1 MNKPI
6 NWIRQ
11 HQVTAFFIITFTIML
26 GLGFSWNA
34 VLNQDQGLL
43 LPLAF
48 VSACGP
54 GLAGIIVS
62 AISNTQPREGS
73 RKAFWIA
80 FLVAW
85 LLSASVCLANFKFME
100 NLQLSAPVIIIFTVS
115 TVPVAF
121 ILASTYSRNPSV
133 KKHLASLIRFRGVWG
148 WSLLALVL
156 FPVLYLISFP
166 VDSVLNKQ
174 PMTSYQFPEISLS
187 LIGLMVLRFFY
198 QFFFFNATGEESGWR
213 GFALPRL
220 QMHTNP
226 LVAAMVIAF
235 FWVPWHFFGWQ
246 AEGQQVTTLPFWGLM
261 YVGHILLS
269 VLIVW
274 IYNRSRGSILVAGF
288 AHAATN
294 TVQAFIPI
302 PNMLTLYLTLFG
314 VVLVLVLIDR
324 MWKKLPSN
332 HPAVYQIARIERHK
346 DQSPITKNGNVI
358 YERQ

>member
-1 MNKPI
+1 MNNLA
-6 NWIRQ
+6 NWIRR
-11 HQVTAFFIITFTIML
+11 HQVAAFFIITFAIML

-85 LLSASVCLANFKFME
+85 ITSAIVCLANFKFFE
-100 NLQLSAPVIIIFTVS
+100 GLSLTPAVIIVFTISV
-115 TVPVAF
+115 VPVAF
-121 ILASTYSRNPSV
+121 IIASAYSRIPSV
-133 KKHLASLIRFRGVWG
+133 RKHLASLIQLRSVWG
-148 WSLLALVL
+148 WALLALIL
-156 FPVLYLISFP
+156 FPAVYLISFP
-166 VDSVLNKQ
+166 INSILTRQSV
-174 PMTSYQFPEISLS
+174 TSYQFPDMSLS
-187 LIGLMVLRFFY
+187 LIGLVVLKFFY
-198 QFFFFNATGEESGWR
+198 QFLFFNATGEETGWR

-220 QMHTNP
+220 QTHTSP
-226 LVAAMVIAF
+226 LVAAVVIAF

-246 AEGQQVTTLPFWGLM
+246 AEGQQVTTLPFWALM
-261 YVGHILLS
+261 YAGHILLS

-274 IYNRSRGSILVAGF
+274 VYNRAGGSILVAGF

-294 TVQAFIPI
+294 TIQAFIPVQNI
-302 PNMLTLYLTLFG
+302 LSLYLTLF
-314 VVLVLVLIDR
+314 VTVLVLILVDR
-324 MWKKLPSN
+324 MWQKLPSD
-332 HPAVYQIARIERHK
+332 HPAVYRE
-346 DQSPITKNGNVI
+346 PTLEG
-358 YERQ
+358 